1 MNKINILSFFLVL
14 LLMTTGTLTS
24 CSSSNQHSFEF
35 NIKFRKEL
43 AKVVYN
49 NSIREEEKYLPFE
62 IEEENLDFSLSNYKW
77 KYTDLKIN
85 NSFIFSVKMN
95 TSLTPY
101 FSTDLT
107 NEKVDIIIANIEL
120 NYQQKHLNGWF
131 EENMM
136 IIKYDREIIGF
147 MSPGQYNY
155 NNENV
160 EDDTDLYAFG
170 SYMFLTENYKVKYYE
185 ETDYLYDFYINARNK
200 ENIILSTH
208 TSYLGMKID
217 NGSVEMISESYNHLS
232 TDITSS
238 FIGESIID
246 EIKTTGIVTDICGEK
261 IYVTSEETPS
271 IKSVT
276 LFINADI
283 YINNVLIADIHNY
296 DPLIIGEII
305 EFSYY
310 QRYSSYIPIDIY
322 VSKINICR

>member
-1 MNKINILSFFLVL
+1 MKKINVLSFFLVL
-14 LLMTTGTLTS
+14 LLMIVGTLTS

-49 NSIREEEKYLPFE
+49 NSIREEEKYIPFE

-85 NSFIFSVKMN
+85 KSFIFSVKMN

-120 NYQQKHLNGWF
+120 NYEQKHLNGWF

-200 ENIILSTH
+200 ENIILSTN

-217 NGSVEMISESYNHLS
+217 NGSV
-232 TDITSS
+232 
-238 FIGESIID
+238 

-283 YINNVLIADIHNY
+283 YINNVLITDIHNY
-296 DPLIIGEII
+296 NPLIIGEII